1 MARNGKVY
9 RKFKMSVIKSMVTIS
24 FCAMMVFPLTVS
36 GKETKQDDTIK
47 AGAIFQV
54 PDNPVKQ
61 ESEESK
67 AISQEKLPVYEVSI
81 NDKIVG
87 YVNDKAAAED
97 AYLNARMEINYSST
111 SMVYMDASI
120 AFSEVDVTK
129 SALTDTEELQTVMYK
144 ELMESVVTP
153 KGSAYTL
160 KIGDV
165 TVHLADIDEVY
176 ALFERIKDKYDLGD
190 VFEVVLSEKEDNMFT
205 AFTAHI
211 VLPDTEENDI
221 VVVYA
226 PNGDYIEPDEEKI
239 EIEDGLKVIEF
250 EEDIEIV
257 ESFVS
262 DAQLMTAEDAFE
274 FLTKENEEKQTYTV
288 VSGDCMWNIAKAH
301 GMSTSALFAL
311 NEDITE
317 KSIIRP
323 GQKIIITVPEPELS
337 VLTEEVVTYEENYN
351 APVQYVYNDS
361 WYTTKS
367 SVIQEGTEGYHIV
380 TANVSSRNGKE
391 IEREILVET
400 IIEESTPKIIEVG
413 TITPPTFIR
422 PVNGGRVTSNYGWRA
437 WQGKVHTGIDYGI
450 STGTKVMASCG
461 GKVIQAGWNGGY
473 GYCITIQ
480 HANGIK
486 TRYAHLS
493 KIYVSVG
500 EQVTQG
506 ERIALSGN
514 TGNST
519 GPHLHFEVIVNGK
532 AVDPRLYLD

>member
-1 MARNGKVY
+1 MARNGRVY

-24 FCAMMVFPLTVS
+24 FCAMMVYPLTVS
-36 GKETKQDDTIK
+36 EKDNTEENTVK
-47 AGAIFQV
+47 AGALFQV
-54 PDNPVKQ
+54 SAETSVKN
-61 ESEESK
+61 EAK
-67 AISQEKLPVYEVSI
+67 KDPMFYEVCV
-81 NDKIVG
+81 NDKFVG
-87 YVNDKAAAED
+87 YVDDESVAED
-97 AYLNARMEINYSST
+97 AYLNARLQINAEND
-111 SMVYMDASI
+111 SMVYLDASL
-120 AFSEVDVTK
+120 AVNAVDDKK
-129 SALTDTEELQTVMYK
+129 STLGEEDLQDAIYTL
-144 ELMESVVTP
+144 LMESIVTP
-153 KGSAYTL
+153 KESAYTL

-165 TVHLADIDEVY
+165 TVHLADTDEVV
-176 ALFERIKDKYDLGD
+176 ALFERIKDKYDLQD
-190 VFEVVLSEKEDNMFT
+190 SFEVVLTEKEGTMFT

-211 VLPDTEENDI
+211 VLPETEENST
-221 VVVYA
+221 VTVYA
-226 PNGDYIEPDEEKI
+226 PSGDYDDYEEEEPVY
-239 EIEDGLKVIEF
+239 EDGLKVIEF

-257 ESFVS
+257 EAFVTES
-262 DAQLMTAEDAFE
+262 QLMTADEAFE
-274 FLTKENEEKQTYTV
+274 FLTKENEEKQIYKV
-288 VSGDCMWNIAKAH
+288 VSGDSMWKIAKDH
-301 GMSTSALFAL
+301 GMTTSQLFAL
-311 NEDITE
+311 NENITE

-323 GQKIIITVPEPELS
+323 NQEIVITVPEPELS
-337 VLTEEVVTYEENYN
+337 VLTEEVVTYDEYYN

-367 SVIQEGTEGYHIV
+367 VVLQKGTEGFHNV
-380 TANVSSRNGKE
+380 TANVSYRNGKE
-391 IEREILVET
+391 YDREILSENV
-400 IIEESTPKIIEVG
+400 IEESTPQVIEIG

-437 WQGKVHTGIDYGI
+437 WQGKTHTGIDYGI

-500 EQVTQG
+500 QTVSQG

-532 AVDPRLYLD
+532 TVDPRKYLN